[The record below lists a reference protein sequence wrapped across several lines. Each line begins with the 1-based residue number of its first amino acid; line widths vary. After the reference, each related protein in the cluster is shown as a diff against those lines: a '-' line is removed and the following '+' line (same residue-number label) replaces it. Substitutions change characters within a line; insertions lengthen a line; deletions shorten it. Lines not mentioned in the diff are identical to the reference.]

1 MTLRTVENNWWNQVH
16 ITALKVPTK
25 LSRCSKWKCSVQS
38 SYFICIPSLK
48 FMCGLTD
55 KTYSGKE
62 SKFGNYQ
69 CWQETFV
76 RWGTRRVPHLYN
88 QCFPFVRPTVR
99 SSVCY
104 RNLLQKILACFC
116 YRKYFLALLQK
127 LLPSSVT
134 ENTYFDLLQ
143 KPIQSPQKNP
153 VTDRWTNPLKS
164 TKTRDNH

>member
-1 MTLRTVENNWWNQVH
+1 MQRLLGSFFGSPQYQTCWSPVPNVLILFGDFCTVKKIPVLCIAQRSEHRTLF
-16 ITALKVPTK
+16 
-25 LSRCSKWKCSVQS
+25 S
-38 SYFICIPSLK
+38 SDLLF
-48 FMCGLTD
+48 
-55 KTYSGKE
+55 
-62 SKFGNYQ
+62 
-69 CWQETFV
+69 

-88 QCFPFVRPTVR
+88 QCFPFVRPSVR